1 MRVMDVLE
9 RIRNLRLERNWTEYQ
24 LAEKSGIPQSTIS
37 TWFRKQNLPT
47 ISSLEKICYA
57 FNITLSDFFRE
68 DKYNNLD
75 ENQIKLIRNFH
86 KLNKA
91 QQESLLVFLE
101 QL

>member
-1 MRVMDVLE
+1 MDILE

-57 FNITLSDFFRE
+57 FDITLSDFFRE

>member
-1 MRVMDVLE
+1 MDVLE
-9 RIRNLRLERNWTEYQ
+9 RIRNLRFERNWTEYQ

-57 FNITLSDFFRE
+57 FDITLSDFFRE

>member
-1 MRVMDVLE
+1 MDVLE

-57 FNITLSDFFRE
+57 FDITLSDFFRE
-68 DKYNNLD
+68 NEYNNLD

-101 QL
+101 HL

>member
-1 MRVMDVLE
+1 MDVLE
-9 RIRNLRLERNWTEYQ
+9 RIRNLRIDRNWSEYQ

-57 FNITLSDFFRE
+57 FDITLSDFFRE
-68 DKYNNLD
+68 ETKNNNLD

-91 QQESLLVFLE
+91 QQESLLIFLE
-101 QL
+101 RL

>member
-1 MRVMDVLE
+1 MDILE

-57 FNITLSDFFRE
+57 FDITLSDFFRE
-68 DKYNNLD
+68 DEYNNLD

>member
-1 MRVMDVLE
+1 MDVLE

-57 FNITLSDFFRE
+57 FDITLSDFFRE
-68 DKYNNLD
+68 DEYNNLD

-101 QL
+101 HL

>member
-1 MRVMDVLE
+1 MDILE

-47 ISSLEKICYA
+47 IPSLEKICYA
-57 FNITLSDFFRE
+57 FDITLSDFFRE
-68 DKYNNLD
+68 ETKYNNLNK
-75 ENQIKLIRNFH
+75 NQIKLIRNFY

>member
-1 MRVMDVLE
+1 MDVLE
-9 RIRNLRLERNWTEYQ
+9 RIRNLRIDRNWSEYQ

-57 FNITLSDFFRE
+57 FDITLSDFFRE
-68 DKYNNLD
+68 ETKNNNLD

-101 QL
+101 RL

>member
-1 MRVMDVLE
+1 MDILE
-9 RIRNLRLERNWTEYQ
+9 RIRTLRVERNWTEYQ
-24 LAEKSGIPQSTIS
+24 LSEKSGIPQSTIS

-57 FNITLSDFFRE
+57 FDITLSDFFRE
-68 DKYNNLD
+68 ETKYNNLN
-75 ENQIKLIRNFH
+75 ENQIKLIRNFY

>member
-1 MRVMDVLE
+1 MDILE

-47 ISSLEKICYA
+47 IPSLEKICYA
-57 FNITLSDFFRE
+57 FDITLSDFFRE
-68 DKYNNLD
+68 ETKYNNLN
-75 ENQIKLIRNFH
+75 ENQIKLIRNFY

>member
-1 MRVMDVLE
+1 MDVLE
-9 RIRNLRLERNWTEYQ
+9 RIRNLRIDRNWSEYQ

-57 FNITLSDFFRE
+57 FDITLSDFFRE
-68 DKYNNLD
+68 ETKNNNLD

-91 QQESLLVFLE
+91 QQESLLIFLE

>member
-1 MRVMDVLE
+1 MDVLE
-9 RIRNLRLERNWTEYQ
+9 RIRNLRIDRNWSEYQ

-57 FNITLSDFFRE
+57 FDITLSDFFRE
-68 DKYNNLD
+68 ETKNNNLD

-91 QQESLLVFLE
+91 QQESLLIQF
-101 QL
+101 

>member
-1 MRVMDVLE
+1 MDVLE

-57 FNITLSDFFRE
+57 FDITLSDFFRE
-68 DKYNNLD
+68 DEYNNLD

>member
-1 MRVMDVLE
+1 MDVLE
-9 RIRNLRLERNWTEYQ
+9 RIRNLRLERNWTEYK

-57 FNITLSDFFRE
+57 FDITLSDFFRE